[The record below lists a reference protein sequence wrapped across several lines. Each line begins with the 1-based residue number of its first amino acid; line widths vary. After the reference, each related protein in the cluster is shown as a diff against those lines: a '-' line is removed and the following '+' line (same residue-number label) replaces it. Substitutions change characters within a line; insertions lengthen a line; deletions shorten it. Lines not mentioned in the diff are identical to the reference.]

1 MNKDQAKG
9 AWTKA
14 KGSVR
19 EKWGELTDDDL
30 DRVQGKYEQLVG
42 ALQQR
47 YGWEKE
53 KAQKEVDAWKRE
65 TGAVLE

>member
-1 MNKDQAKG
+1 MDKDQAKG

-14 KGSVR
+14 KGKVR

-30 DRVQGKYEQLVG
+30 DRIQGKYEQLVG

-53 KAQKEVDAWKRE
+53 KARKEVDAWKRE
-65 TGAVLE
+65 TGAGLE

>member
-9 AWTKA
+9 AWTKM
-14 KGSVR
+14 KGRVR

-30 DRVQGKYEQLVG
+30 DRIQGKYEQLVG

-53 KAQKEVDAWKRE
+53 KAQKEVDEWKRDA
-65 TGAVLE
+65 GDVLK